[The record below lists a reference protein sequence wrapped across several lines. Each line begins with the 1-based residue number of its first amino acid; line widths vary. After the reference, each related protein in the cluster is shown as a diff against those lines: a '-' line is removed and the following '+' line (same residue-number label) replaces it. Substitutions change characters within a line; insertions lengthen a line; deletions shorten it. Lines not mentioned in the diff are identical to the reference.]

1 MSELSSGLDAIEMA
15 GDDRIVPFQV
25 DGLDVRG
32 RAVQLSPMLDAILER
47 HSYPA
52 PVARLLAEVVVLT
65 VLLGSSLKF
74 QGKFIVQT
82 QSDGAVDLLV
92 ADFSTPDALR
102 AYARYN
108 EADLEAA
115 IAAGKASPEE
125 LLGKG
130 ILAFTIDQGEHMQR
144 YQGIVPLDG
153 ASLEEIAELYFRQS
167 EQIPTSV
174 RLSVAELLDRDENGQ
189 ARHRWRAGGLV
200 AQFLPDAPE
209 RMRMPDIHGGD
220 GDERDEHHSAD
231 DSWDEA
237 RALVATI
244 DADELTDPQV
254 GVERLLFRLFHE
266 RGVRVYDSQP
276 VFDKC
281 TCSRTKIGGVLA
293 GLSDDELAESYEDG
307 VISITCE
314 FCSTTYRYS
323 AEEVGELKS

>member
-220 GDERDEHHSAD
+220 GDERDEPHSAD